1 VESVEKIPSIAST
14 LAPSPEDGAATCT
27 VCGNPGRRLKLW
39 TVKAQVKLS
48 HSSQVGSEEGY
59 HLCVSRT
66 CPAVYYHPGTGQ
78 VFRKDDIVSRVWY
91 KETEDPI
98 PACYCLNVS
107 ERRILEE
114 VLVKQC
120 CTGLDEIKKYTGA
133 NTGKECHLKNPQ
145 GRCCGGVV
153 KKITEHA
160 VQFITDEQLKE
171 EALQTSRAIPEE

>member
-1 VESVEKIPSIAST
+1 MESVANIPSIAAT
-14 LAPSPEDGAATCT
+14 LAPSPEDGAASCP
-27 VCGNPGRRLKLW
+27 VCGNPGRKIKLW
-39 TVKAQVKLS
+39 TVNAQVKLS
-48 HSSQVGSEEGY
+48 RSSDVGSEEGY

-66 CPAVYYHPGTGQ
+66 CPAVYYHPGGGQ
-78 VFRKDDIVSRVWY
+78 VFRKDEIVSRVWY
-91 KETEDPI
+91 KETEEPI

-120 CTGLDEIKKYTGA
+120 CTSLVEIKQYTGA

-153 KKITEHA
+153 KKIAEYA
-160 VQFITDEQLKE
+160 GQFLADERLKE
-171 EALQTSRAIPEE
+171 EAVQTSQAIPES